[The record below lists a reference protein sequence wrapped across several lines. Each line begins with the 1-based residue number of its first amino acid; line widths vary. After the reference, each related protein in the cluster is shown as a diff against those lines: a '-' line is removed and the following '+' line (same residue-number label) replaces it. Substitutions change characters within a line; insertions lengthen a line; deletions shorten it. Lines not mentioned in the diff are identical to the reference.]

1 MPINQVLL
9 ERLNNQFDLERENNA
24 FYLAMHYALENIN
37 WEGSAKFMNKQASEE
52 AEHASLFGHYIID
65 RGEAPT
71 FASIDPVVPP
81 SGDDLLPFFEA
92 ALAREQATT
101 ESLKELYFL
110 AEKMGDPQTC
120 SFLEC
125 PSNGFVGFFAE
136 QTKSEREIID
146 IIIMLRRLDNNGRV
160 FYDEQ
165 IGQL

>member
-1 MPINQVLL
+1 MQRAAD
-9 ERLNNQFDLERENNA
+9 EEQAHADL
-24 FYLAMHYALENIN
+24 I
-37 WEGSAKFMNKQASEE
+37 
-52 AEHASLFGHYIID
+52 GHYIVD

-71 FASIDPVVPP
+71 FASIEPVVPP
-81 SGDDLLPFFEA
+81 SGDDLLPYFEA

-110 AEKMGDPQTC
+110 AEKMGDEQTC
-120 SFLEC
+120 SFIEC

-146 IIIMLRRLDNNGRV
+146 IMLMLRRLDNNGRV

-165 IGQL
+165 IGEL